1 MIHTT
6 GQTKAAAFRLNIESE
21 AMLMQC
27 IAGQDSTGL

>member
-6 GQTKAAAFRLNIESE
+6 GQTKVAAPGEQECE

-27 IAGQDSTGL
+27 IAGQTGF